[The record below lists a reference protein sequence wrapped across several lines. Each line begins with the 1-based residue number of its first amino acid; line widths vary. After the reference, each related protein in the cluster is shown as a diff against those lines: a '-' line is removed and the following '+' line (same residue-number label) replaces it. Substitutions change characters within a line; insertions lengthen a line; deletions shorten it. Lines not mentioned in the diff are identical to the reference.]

1 MLQRG
6 FCGWVDGVCE
16 YVMCGGVCVYV
27 CVCVGLRAEYR
38 GGLSGEPA
46 GKYSQQS
53 SDVYERG
60 WVAVAG
66 FVWVVCWF
74 VWLVVLCCVVACVSS
89 FGLLS
94 RVFLLGGACA
104 CRPV

>member
-1 MLQRG
+1 M
-6 FCGWVDGVCE
+6 
-16 YVMCGGVCVYV
+16 

-66 FVWVVCWF
+66 FVWVACCF
-74 VWLVVLCCVVACVSS
+74 VWLVVLCCVV
-89 FGLLS
+89 LW
-94 RVFLLGGACA
+94 RA
-104 CRPV
+104 CRPAACFRGCFCSVVRVRAGQCELLVR

>member
-1 MLQRG
+1 
-6 FCGWVDGVCE
+6 
-16 YVMCGGVCVYV
+16 MCGGGGV

-66 FVWVVCWF
+66 FVWVACWF

>member
-1 MLQRG
+1 
-6 FCGWVDGVCE
+6 
-16 YVMCGGVCVYV
+16 MCGGVCMCVCV

-74 VWLVVLCCVVACVSS
+74 VWPVVLCCGVRVVLWPAFDGVSARWCVCVPASVS
-89 FGLLS
+89 
-94 RVFLLGGACA
+94 C
-104 CRPV
+104 